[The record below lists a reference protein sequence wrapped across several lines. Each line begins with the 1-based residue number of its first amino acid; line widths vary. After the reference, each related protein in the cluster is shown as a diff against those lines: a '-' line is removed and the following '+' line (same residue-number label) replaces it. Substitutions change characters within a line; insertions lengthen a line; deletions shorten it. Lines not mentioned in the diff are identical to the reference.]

1 MPMTK
6 LRMVNPKSLRIP
18 TKSYSQGIVIPLGVA
33 DLMFVTGQVAQDL
46 EGNVIAPNNALEQT
60 KVIYARIADVLEEA
74 GMTVENVV
82 KAQIFLTNIKDAPIV
97 SKVRDEIFKAAKP
110 VSTLVEVK
118 NLVKR
123 GCCVEIEVTAVR
135 FYG

>member
-1 MPMTK
+1 MTK